1 MASLTAALA
10 RAVAA
15 ISKAVGVSALSFRLM
30 VLLGVLVGVPVFGW
44 DDPVAELAG
53 GELQAHRP
61 SLDRRYRCHQIEFTG
76 CKLTSCKLPARP

>member
-15 ISKAVGVSALSFRLM
+15 ISKAVGVSALGFRLM
-30 VLLGVLVGVPVFGW
+30 VLLGVLVGVPVF
-44 DDPVAELAG
+44 VHR
-53 GELQAHRP
+53 LQAHRP